1 MTRGSSRIAAGFGA
15 TLAALTIALLGP
27 QTASASEPRAAAIS
41 AAPEGPVALLDN
53 ATELLKADTE
63 ASLGSPGPL
72 ALSVPPLALSVP
84 PFVAIAPG
92 PASFIAPPIVAKRAK
107 DRAFDTSHGEVDPRV
122 RNLPRTHR
130 FRFTLHAQHIRLTQ
144 APHPETD
151 EVIRYHFA
159 PMMFDLGYQAQF
171 LKYVMVRLAVAVGG
185 NVANSRNA
193 QPLAVFPQ
201 GYLGFQ
207 SRIIGVAFGYGFDWT
222 IPPVFHATAQND
234 PAEQPTIT
242 RNHVVMG
249 ELSATSR
256 IDRVAL
262 TFSFAFGGVQSDLT
276 HYAFYE
282 RKWRPYIGLQ
292 AGMFFDGTSRR
303 EKKAR
308 KRAEAQGR

>member
-1 MTRGSSRIAAGFGA
+1 MTRGSSRIVAGFGC
-15 TLAALTIALLGP
+15 TLAALTIALLDP
-27 QTASASEPRAAAIS
+27 QTASASEPSPAS
-41 AAPEGPVALLDN
+41 VAAPLE
-53 ATELLKADTE
+53 
-63 ASLGSPGPL
+63 GPL
-72 ALSVPPLALSVP
+72 APLGHDIQQLEPDTGTDASLSSPGQLALEVP
-84 PFVAIAPG
+84 SLIAMTPA
-92 PASFIAPPIVAKRAK
+92 PASFIAPPVLAKRAK
-107 DRAFDTSHGEVDPRV
+107 DRQFDTSHGEVDPRV
-122 RNLPRTHR
+122 RSLPRTHR
-130 FRFTLHAQHIRLTQ
+130 FRFALHAQHIRLTQ
-144 APHPETD
+144 AADSETG
-151 EVIRYHFA
+151 ENVRYHFA
-159 PMMFDLGYQAQF
+159 PMMLDLGYQAQF

-207 SRIIGVAFGYGFDWT
+207 SRIIGLAFGYGFDWT
-222 IPPVFHATAQND
+222 IPPVFHAITPGTQN
-234 PAEQPTIT
+234 EQPTIT

-282 RKWRPYIGLQ
+282 RKWRPYFGLQ
-292 AGMFFDGTSRR
+292 AGMFFDGTIRR

-308 KRAEAQGR
+308 KRAEAEGR